1 MSFDPSTSL
10 FAGMDPT
17 VLQAQLTA
25 TQQCLLQ
32 LRSGQKV
39 ASASYGQGDNSRTVS
54 FSQAQQADCIRQI
67 RELQA
72 QLGIIAHPRRRALG
86 VRF

>member
-1 MSFDPSTSL
+1 MSFDPSKSL
-10 FAGMDPT
+10 FAGMDT
-17 VLQAQLTA
+17 ATLQAQLTA

-32 LRSGQKV
+32 IRSGQKV
-39 ASASYGQGDNSRTVS
+39 GTASYGQADNSRSVS
-54 FSQAQQADCIRQI
+54 FTQAQQAECIRQI

-72 QLGIIAHPRRRALG
+72 QLGIIDHPRRRALG